1 MIDNGF
7 ILENISF
14 SYGGHPALDNITG
27 QLSPGK
33 FYGIVGPNGCGK
45 TTLLDLL
52 CGYKTAHSG
61 TVLLGGHDLSH
72 YHKKKLAQQVALVP
86 QEFNINH
93 GFSVEEIVMMGRH
106 PHIPRFASPSTAD
119 WQLVDGAL
127 QMIGLNH
134 LRFRNGSEL
143 SGGQKQRAVVARA
156 LAQQTQTLL
165 FDEATAS
172 LDIKYTIQI
181 FNIAKRRVKEHGHTV
196 VAVLHNMNLAAAYC
210 DELIFMKNGKIH
222 IQGPTAEVMT
232 AENIDKLFGVDARV
246 GNDLFNQAH
255 QISLNYSARDKCQ

>member
-1 MIDNGF
+1 MIEHGF
-7 ILENISF
+7 SLEDISY
-14 SYGGHPALDNITG
+14 SYGGKAAVENVTA

-52 CGYKTAHSG
+52 CGYKVAHSG
-61 TVLLGGHDLSH
+61 KVLLGHHDLHH
-72 YHKKKLAQQVALVP
+72 YNKKKLAQQVALVP

-106 PHIPRFASPSTAD
+106 PHIPRFASPSTLD
-119 WQLVDGAL
+119 WQLVDEAL
-127 QMIGLNH
+127 EMIGLNH

-181 FNIAKRRVKEHGHTV
+181 FNIAKRRVEEHGHTV

-210 DELIFMKNGKIH
+210 DELIFMKEGTIH
-222 IQGPTAEVMT
+222 IQGSTAEMMN
-232 AENIDKLFGVDARV
+232 AENIHAVFGVDARV

-255 QISLNYSARDKCQ
+255 QISLNYSAEDK